1 MVWFRGALKV
11 SSDCNTFN
19 HKTHSTIGK
28 NNIYELPE
36 GVKKNSKQAEEY
48 LAGKMVFNVE
58 ELEVY

>member
-28 NNIYELPE
+28 NNIYEIPE
-36 GVKKNSKQAEEY
+36 GVKKNSK
-48 LAGKMVFNVE
+48 
-58 ELEVY
+58 